1 MKVGR
6 MFVNDHRSS
15 CLSMSHMCLVVSL
28 HIVLVCVVFMAI
40 FLWFGKGLLSLMCCE
55 LSSALGP
62 ILLALFLCTLKC

>member
-6 MFVNDHRSS
+6 MFVNDPHST

-40 FLWFGKGLLSLMCCE
+40 SL
-55 LSSALGP
+55 
-62 ILLALFLCTLKC
+62 